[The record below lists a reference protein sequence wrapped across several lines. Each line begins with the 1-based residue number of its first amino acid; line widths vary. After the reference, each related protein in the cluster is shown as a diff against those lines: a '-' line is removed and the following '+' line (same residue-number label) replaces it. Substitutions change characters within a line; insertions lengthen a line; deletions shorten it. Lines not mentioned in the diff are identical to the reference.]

1 MPFIA
6 LIVEFL
12 RARPAALAAAA
23 IGAQGLIWVL
33 LPTILYASPPGELAQ
48 VLAVGHEWQIGSWL
62 GPPLAP
68 WLAELAFRAAG
79 WFGVYLLAQI
89 CVAAALWVSFA
100 LGRRLLG
107 ATYAAMAVLLMAG
120 VLALTV
126 PTPDFGPAVLAMPLT
141 ACALLA
147 YWRGLTERRAAQWLI
162 LGGVLGL
169 LGLTSSWAL
178 LLMALLAV
186 FTVATPEGRA
196 ALRDF
201 DPWAAAALAL
211 VIPFPYIGWLYRTG
225 LPFPQPL
232 DLAATTSALL
242 RWPVMVAAV
251 ALAHAGFALLVLT
264 ASPAGADR
272 QAQVPELERAP
283 FLPLTQRF
291 AVFFALAPI
300 IAGTLVIAALDRPL
314 AETWSGYLMLM
325 SGIGLMAVVPTP
337 LRIFRQHLLGPV
349 WLAVLLAPPAAIAGI
364 ILILPWT
371 SAAELVTQEPAS
383 AMARFFT
390 DSFHRRVGQKLE
402 IVVGDTRD
410 AYLIAAASHDRPSVA
425 SAEHRDR
432 TPWVTDADIARKGGV
447 VVWPLRGTSA
457 EPPPALRAR
466 FPDLV
471 AEVPPS
477 FRRPIQGLLPTY
489 RLGWGVIRPSTSIAK

>member
-23 IGAQGLIWVL
+23 IAAQGLVWVL
-33 LPTILYASPPGELAQ
+33 LPTIFYASPPGELAQ

-68 WLAELAFRAAG
+68 WLAEVAFRAAG

-89 CVAAALWVSFA
+89 CVGAALWVSFV
-100 LGRRLLG
+100 LGRLLLG

-147 YWRGLTERRAAQWLI
+147 YWRGLTERRAMQWLM
-162 LGGVLGL
+162 LGGTLGL
-169 LGLTSSWAL
+169 LGLTSYWVLPLML
-178 LLMALLAV
+178 LLAA

-196 ALRDF
+196 ALRDI

-225 LPFPQPL
+225 LPLLQPF
-232 DLAATTSALL
+232 DLVTTTSLL
-242 RWPVMVAAV
+242 LQWPMMIAAV
-251 ALAHAGFALLVLT
+251 ALAHAGFALLALT
-264 ASPAGADR
+264 ASPAGVDR

-283 FLPLTQRF
+283 LLPLTQRF

-300 IAGTLVIAALDRPL
+300 IVGTLAMAALDRPL
-314 AETWSGYLMLM
+314 VEAWSGYLMLM
-325 SGIGLMAVVPTP
+325 SGIGLMAIVPAP
-337 LRIFRQHLLGPV
+337 LRVFRQHLLGPV
-349 WLAVLLAPPAAIAGI
+349 WLAVLLAPPVAIASA

-371 SAAELVTQEPAS
+371 STAELATQAPAS
-383 AMARFFT
+383 AMAGFFT

-402 IVVGDTRD
+402 IVVGDARET
-410 AYLIAAASHDRPSVA
+410 YLIAAASHDRPSVA
-425 SAEHRDR
+425 SAEHADR
-432 TPWVTDADIARKGGV
+432 TPWVTNEDIARKGAV

-489 RLGWGVIRPSTSIAK
+489 RLGWGVIRPQPSR